1 MWKKN
6 ITEEVIKINTESSE
20 IILGLITTL
29 GTDTD
34 NVIRYMREHLSKFS
48 YTTEVINVSSE
59 VLNEFEE
66 KPFAYSCEYERIKH
80 YMDLGNKVRK
90 DREDAS
96 IVMKGVA
103 AHILTRRDFVDEEP
117 CPRDK
122 VAYII
127 KSIKHPD
134 EADYLKRIY
143 GDGFHLIGITSDL
156 SARKKFLTE
165 VKSMTEDQADELIN
179 RDSDE
184 IDDLGQ
190 HTQDAFQ
197 NSDYFINV
205 VDNTEEIK
213 NSVFRLID
221 LLFGNPFI
229 TPTFDEYAM
238 FMAYSASLRSADL
251 SRQIGAVV
259 TKNNEI
265 LTTGVN
271 DCPRF
276 SGGLYWQIHNN
287 NEYYDEERGRDYKL
301 GFDSN
306 KIEQTKIINQ
316 ILENLQLDK
325 TEENTKRI
333 QKAGI
338 GSLTEYGRVVHAEM
352 EALLACAR
360 NNISSKGAVMY
371 ATTFPCHNCAKHII
385 AAGISK
391 VIYIEP
397 YPKSKALEF
406 YKQEISTHSSDENK
420 KVVFIPF
427 SGVGPRRY
435 IDLFAM
441 SSTKWGSKKRKKKDG
456 YNVEW
461 KRNEASIRNPMRAM
475 TYLEYESIAYLSYYD
490 ETKGDK
496 EDE

>member
-1 MWKKN
+1 MN
-6 ITEEVIKINTESSE
+6 IDSSE
-20 IILGLITTL
+20 IVLGLITTV
-29 GTDTD
+29 GTDTE

-48 YTTEVINVSSE
+48 YATEVINVSSE
-59 VLNEFEE
+59 ILGSFEKE
-66 KPFAYSCEYERIKH
+66 KIVFPNEYERVKH
-80 YMDLGNKVRK
+80 YMDLGNKARNDKK
-90 DREDAS
+90 DPT
-96 IVMKGVA
+96 IVMKGVT
-103 AHILTRRDFVDEEP
+103 AHILLSRDSIEDP
-117 CPRDK
+117 SPREK

-127 KSIKHPD
+127 RSIKHPS
-134 EADYLKRIY
+134 EAEYLKQVY

-156 SARKKFLTE
+156 PSRKTFLTE
-165 VKSMTEDQADELIN
+165 VKAMSEEQAEELIN
-179 RDSDE
+179 RDADE
-184 IDDLGQ
+184 VDDMGQ

-205 VDNTEEIK
+205 VDNLEEIK

-221 LLFGNPFI
+221 LLFGHPFI

-251 SRQIGAVV
+251 SRQIGAVI

-271 DCPRF
+271 DCPRY
-276 SGGLYWQIHNN
+276 SGGLYWQLHENSK
-287 NEYYDEERGRDYKL
+287 YFDEELGRDYKK

-316 ILENLQLDK
+316 ILENLGLEKNDK
-325 TEENTKRI
+325 NVKLI

-352 EALLACAR
+352 EAILACAR
-360 NNISSKGAVMY
+360 NNISSNDSVMY

-385 AAGISK
+385 AAGIKK
-391 VIYIEP
+391 VVYIEP
-397 YPKSKALEF
+397 YPKSKALDF
-406 YKQEISTHSSDENK
+406 YKKEISSSVKDMNN
-420 KVVFIPF
+420 KVVFVPF

-441 SSTKWGSKKRKKKDG
+441 SSSKWGSKKRKKKDG
-456 YNVEW
+456 YNITW
-461 KRNEASIRNPMRAM
+461 DRGNAKIRNPMRAM
-475 TYLEYESIAYLSYYD
+475 TYLDYEKISYLTYYN
-490 ETKGDK
+490 EIQGDNDN
-496 EDE
+496 E

>member
-1 MWKKN
+1 MIN
-6 ITEEVIKINTESSE
+6 IITDNYSSE
-20 IILGLITTL
+20 IVLGLITTL

-48 YTTEVINVSSE
+48 YKTEIINVSSE
-59 VLNEFEE
+59 ILNEFEE
-66 KPFAYSCEYERIKH
+66 ETFVSHNEYERIKH
-80 YMDLGNKVRK
+80 YMDLGNKIRN
-90 DREDAS
+90 DRQDAT
-96 IVMKGVA
+96 IVTKGVA
-103 AHILTRRDFVDEEP
+103 AHILARRDSVENPSPKE
-117 CPRDK
+117 K
-122 VAYII
+122 VAYIV
-127 KSIKHPD
+127 KSIKHPE
-134 EADYLKRIY
+134 EADYLKRVY

-156 SARKKFLTE
+156 LSRKRFLTE
-165 VKSMTEDQADELIN
+165 VKAMTEEANELIN

-184 IDDLGQ
+184 TDDMGQ

-205 VDNTEEIK
+205 TDNTEEIK

-238 FMAYSASLRSADL
+238 FMAYAASLRSADL
-251 SRQIGAVV
+251 SRQIGAVI

-276 SGGLYWQIHNN
+276 SGGLYWQIHDN
-287 NEYYDEERGRDYKL
+287 NEYYDEDSGRDYKL
-301 GFDSN
+301 GYDSN
-306 KIEQTKIINQ
+306 KIEQTKIINS
-316 ILENLQLDK
+316 ILENLGLEKND
-325 TEENTKRI
+325 ENVKHI

-338 GSLTEYGRVVHAEM
+338 SSLTEYGRVVHAEM
-352 EALLACAR
+352 EAILACAR
-360 NNISSKGAVMY
+360 NNVSSKGAVMY

-385 AAGISK
+385 AAGIKK
-391 VIYIEP
+391 VVYIEP
-397 YPKSKALEF
+397 YPKSKALDF
-406 YKQEISTHSSDENK
+406 YKHEISTLIKDEDS

-441 SSTKWGSKKRKKKDG
+441 SSTKWGAKKRKKKDG
-456 YNVEW
+456 YNIEW
-461 KRNEASIRNPMRAM
+461 RREEASIHNPMRAI
-475 TYLEYESIAYLSYYD
+475 TYLEYESIAYLSYFE
-490 ETKGDK
+490 ETKGGI
-496 EDE
+496 EDEQL